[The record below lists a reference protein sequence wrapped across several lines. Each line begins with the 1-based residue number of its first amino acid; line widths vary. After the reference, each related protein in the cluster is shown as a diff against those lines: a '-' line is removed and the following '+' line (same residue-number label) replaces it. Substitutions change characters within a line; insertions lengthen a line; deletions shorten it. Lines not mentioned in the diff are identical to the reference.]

1 MPRQTILVVE
11 DSEDILQMM
20 KIILEMDG
28 YRVLEAAN
36 GQQAIEHALEE
47 LPDLILMDLS
57 MPVMDGWEATRKL
70 RLLEQTHE
78 VPIIGLSAHC
88 HDEPRELAIKA
99 GCNDCIAKPI
109 DEEALN
115 RILSEYLTVH

>member
-1 MPRQTILVVE
+1 MSKQTILVVE
-11 DSEDILQMM
+11 DSDDIRGMM
-20 KIILEMDG
+20 RAILEMDG
-28 YRVLEAAN
+28 YLILEAAN
-36 GQQAIEHALEE
+36 GQQAIERALEGQ
-47 LPDLILMDLS
+47 PNLILMDLS

-70 RLLEQTHE
+70 RLLNHMRE

-109 DEEALN
+109 DEDVLN
-115 RILSEYLTVH
+115 GILSEYLTVP